1 MRILTFLMLAVV
13 VGRGQAWADA
23 LSNPRVKFVY
33 SGEQHGTAFASEANG
48 NGVVTITI
56 TPDGDWRCI
65 DGDVTAKV
73 TANTNMAQA
82 PRRTQAEVQI
92 GDAIGVTCTATNVFT
107 LTLPEDNNLHVTV
120 TVSFSEKETYIPEF
134 NIENWE
140 YCGSESGANSPSI
153 IELQPADVTVKYKYG
168 TSWNNVNS
176 ALVDENDFES
186 NPPVAVGQY
195 VMVAYVEGNADY
207 NASHSDPVYFEIE
220 PKTLTFGSSNVSGI
234 EKEYDGTTAVANLD
248 EIDIRPQGIVNNQDV
263 KVVVVSGSYASKNV
277 GNNIEVTIDEVNL
290 TGTDKD
296 NYRIDQ
302 NTSVKTTGIINQRTV
317 KITGISVTPKVYDG
331 ETWADVDCN
340 SAVFD
345 KLVAGDDIRPDY
357 LSASYDNANVGTN
370 KRVSLDYEE
379 YCTGLA
385 GNDKD
390 NYILDR
396 DGCVGETVGDIQKAP
411 LTVKADDKSKEW
423 GTADDPTLTL
433 HSRLVHRTSLCQ
445 TAHTEARL
453 W

>member
-1 MRILTFLMLAVV
+1 MHTNRQHLIRYRQPLASFARPKD
-13 VGRGQAWADA
+13 VG
-23 LSNPRVKFVY
+23 Y
-33 SGEQHGTAFASEANG
+33 
-48 NGVVTITI
+48 
-56 TPDGDWRCI
+56 
-65 DGDVTAKV
+65 
-73 TANTNMAQA
+73 
-82 PRRTQAEVQI
+82 
-92 GDAIGVTCTATNVFT
+92 
-107 LTLPEDNNLHVTV
+107 
-120 TVSFSEKETYIPEF
+120 
-134 NIENWE
+134 
-140 YCGSESGANSPSI
+140 
-153 IELQPADVTVKYKYG
+153 
-168 TSWNNVNS
+168 
-176 ALVDENDFES
+176 
-186 NPPVAVGQY
+186 
-195 VMVAYVEGNADY
+195 
-207 NASHSDPVYFEIE
+207 
-220 PKTLTFGSSNVSGI
+220 
-234 EKEYDGTTAVANLD
+234 
-248 EIDIRPQGIVNNQDV
+248 
-263 KVVVVSGSYASKNV
+263 
-277 GNNIEVTIDEVNL
+277 NIEVTIDEVNL
-290 TGTDKD
+290 TGNDKD